1 MEPVNVFSV
10 RDLRQHSSKLIKDA
24 EQGQLSL
31 ITKHGRPAILAIPFD
46 EKLLEFGVQRTLA
59 LRLFEKRHLTLAQAA
74 KLAAVPTEDFMALA
88 GTAGI
93 VVVDYPP
100 DEIDDE
106 VAAAR
111 PLQ

>member
-24 EQGQLSL
+24 EQGHLSL

-74 KLAAVPTEDFMALA
+74 KLAAVPTEDFMVLA
-88 GTAGI
+88 GAAGI

-100 DEIDDE
+100 DELDKE
-106 VAAAR
+106 MAAAR

>member
-24 EQGQLSL
+24 EQGHLSL

-59 LRLFEKRHLTLAQAA
+59 LRLFEKRHLTLARLPNSLPCPRKTSWCWRAQPE
-74 KLAAVPTEDFMALA
+74 LSL
-88 GTAGI
+88 
-93 VVVDYPP
+93 
-100 DEIDDE
+100 
-106 VAAAR
+106 
-111 PLQ
+111 